1 MVGGLKMCLLGVA
14 SVVTLGCLNKANN
27 GVDIPVVLISESG
40 RIRLTDG
47 RTVSSIED
55 GVNFLPMRGDWSMGV
70 EIALDNGIT
79 VGDLFKGMGIL
90 SVAGVWDFYVKGGG
104 GGRMLLSY
112 APLGVR
118 HDIIDEDIDIIGCVM
133 DNGRLFKWDDLDEY
147 FVGKPEWLDYSDG
160 CCLNIRGKFIEILD
174 DYKTSRRKVVNL
186 FCASNTKQ
194 ERFLDLIDA
203 AIEQDCACIF
213 LVVFG

>member
-104 GGRMLLSY
+104 GGRMFRAPREASITSVGALLLLTLEFCPEVWMANTTRANISPV
-112 APLGVR
+112 AIKMKKAMR
-118 HDIIDEDIDIIGCVM
+118 
-133 DNGRLFKWDDLDEY
+133 
-147 FVGKPEWLDYSDG
+147 FVAALPAA
-160 CCLNIRGKFIEILD
+160 R
-174 DYKTSRRKVVNL
+174 SRMGSK
-186 FCASNTKQ
+186 
-194 ERFLDLIDA
+194 RFSPS
-203 AIEQDCACIF
+203 
-213 LVVFG
+213 